1 MPAFKDRI
9 ADTAYQLGW
18 SVVCRL
24 PERWAAGVFRWF
36 ADVAWR
42 RQGPRVQTLEAN
54 LRRVLGPDADGKELR
69 AVRLRAEHPAQ
80 VPLQRAHPRALPP
93 PGHVGEPPEH
103 PGGPPFRQPADN

>member
-1 MPAFKDRI
+1 MPAIKDRI

-24 PERWAAGVFRWF
+24 PERWAAGMFRWF

-54 LRRVLGPDADGKELR
+54 LRRVLGPDADGPQLR
-69 AVRLRAEHPAQ
+69 AV
-80 VPLQRAHPRALPP
+80 
-93 PGHVGEPPEH
+93 
-103 PGGPPFRQPADN
+103 